1 MITVNSISKREEKLD
16 QKGKPCIN
24 FTANVQHDGEA
35 TNAYITSYAGDIKPG
50 DVLDIKLTQ
59 KTSKTSQKSY
69 WSGYWYPSKE
79 NPAPIHTGP
88 VSVPQKQYTPE
99 ELEGV
104 MQKCVAFAYS
114 LPSDALAIFGSN
126 LSAIV
131 NTMFLAQTQRGHR
144 PNDWTTAPAPAPSA
158 KKDTWHW
165 EIGDWIKAGHV
176 PEQDVVSTVRL
187 IAKTPGANWEMLTEA
202 QAETVYNRV
211 KDQVALATPL
221 KMPK

>member
-69 WSGYWYPSKE
+69 WSGYWYPNKE

-88 VSVPQKQYTPE
+88 VSVPQKAYTPN
-99 ELEGV
+99 ELQELMGIT
-104 MQKCVAFAYS
+104 VAYVTG
-114 LPSDALAIFGSN
+114 LANI
-126 LSAIV
+126 
-131 NTMFLAQTQRGHR
+131 
-144 PNDWTTAPAPAPSA
+144 
-158 KKDTWHW
+158 
-165 EIGDWIKAGHV
+165 EKAGTHINTIIICSYIK
-176 PEQDVVSTVRL
+176 EITYYGGISIIRL
-187 IAKTPGANWEMLTEA
+187 
-202 QAETVYNRV
+202 
-211 KDQVALATPL
+211 
-221 KMPK
+221 